1 MTVQDKGHEDQD
13 NPPPASTPPL
23 RAKETPDSLGES
35 ERVVSVHTEDDRVGS
50 GSGHTESRLG
60 DVQGIDRGMT
70 VGDDE
75 ARLCSCSGVVYPMTE
90 SEIAGTRVWNQA
102 EVEGFREVPFGVR
115 WLVKFFSSG
124 NDPWDKSLVGK

>member
-35 ERVVSVHTEDDRVGS
+35 ERVVSV
-50 GSGHTESRLG
+50 HTESRLG